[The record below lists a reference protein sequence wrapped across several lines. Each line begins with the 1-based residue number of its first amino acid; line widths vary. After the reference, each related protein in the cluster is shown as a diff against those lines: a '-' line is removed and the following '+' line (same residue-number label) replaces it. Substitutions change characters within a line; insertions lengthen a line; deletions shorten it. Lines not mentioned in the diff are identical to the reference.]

1 MAKTYSE
8 LPNPATATTGA
19 ASGPLPAVM
28 NVRTSS
34 AARCLLHPLRRRI
47 VEHLKNP
54 DSAAGVA
61 RHLRIPRQKVNYHL
75 RELEAEGL
83 VVLVTESRL
92 GAGTE
97 RRLRAAARSFVLS
110 PRLLGK
116 LAPDLAADEG
126 GDPPERLVA
135 AASRVLR
142 EVGMVAEASEGAGGV
157 SGESDGDPA
166 NAVAGDDRIIALEAD
181 LSLAGEE
188 AVHGLAGELLAEI
201 DRLAEKYRDPTA
213 PVTRLVIGIHPADSG
228 SFAGRL
234 RAPQPPAADDE

>member
-8 LPNPATATTGA
+8 LPTPATAPAA

-28 NVRTSS
+28 NVDTSS

-47 VEHLKNP
+47 VEHLTKP

-83 VVLVTESRL
+83 VVLVGESRL

-142 EVGMVAEASEGAGGV
+142 EVGIVAGANAEAEAGDTESTAAGA
-157 SGESDGDPA
+157 P
-166 NAVAGDDRIIALEAD
+166 GDDRIVVLEAD

-188 AVHGLAGELLAEI
+188 GIHGFAGELLAEI
-201 DRLAEKYRDPTA
+201 DRLAEKFRDPDG
-213 PVTRLVIGIHPADSG
+213 PVTRLVVGIHPAADG
-228 SFAGRL
+228 SFGGRL
-234 RAPQPPAADDE
+234 QAPRPPANP